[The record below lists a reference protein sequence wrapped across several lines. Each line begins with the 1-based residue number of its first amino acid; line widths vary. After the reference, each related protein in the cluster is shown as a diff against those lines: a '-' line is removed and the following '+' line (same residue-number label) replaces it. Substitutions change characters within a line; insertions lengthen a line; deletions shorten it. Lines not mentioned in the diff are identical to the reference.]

1 MVSRNKDNAISCHEN
16 RSTSWD
22 LFGTFFKTTN
32 VYKYS
37 KCHLYTLG
45 AGADQKRTGSAKQIS
60 RNMSNYRIILYRLPP
75 TLLNL
80 FPTVQYIYREHD
92 ESLLSN
98 YSFLPDCVLLRHK
111 VLLTDYVQVHFPAP

>member
-1 MVSRNKDNAISCHEN
+1 MYVENKWFLETRIMQYPAMKIAVLLGACLE
-16 RSTSWD
+16 
-22 LFGTFFKTTN
+22 LFFKTTN

-45 AGADQKRTGSAKQIS
+45 AGADQKRTGSAKPIS

-80 FPTVQYIYREHD
+80 FPTVQR
-92 ESLLSN
+92 
-98 YSFLPDCVLLRHK
+98 
-111 VLLTDYVQVHFPAP
+111 T